1 MRVPT
6 LLIQAALLLL
16 QTSLQRLLRLREEP
30 VRSTPN
36 TASPPSPRRTIHQ
49 RLTRRQDL
57 LLVRHEDGRHDH
69 GGGVGTEHSG
79 RQLQQLLVHVRYTSR
94 PTDAATTGPQV
105 HIGHQE
111 VRRPHVL
118 DGDVTQQV
126 DGEVAE
132 EALASLDHVEDH
144 AVVGRESARG
154 HGAEEGGKVRLL
166 HVDGGYE
173 RSRHHSEPLMSP

>member
-1 MRVPT
+1 MRIPT
-6 LLIQAALLLL
+6 LLIQTALLLL
-16 QTSLQRLLRLREEP
+16 QTSLQRLLRLREET
-30 VRSTPN
+30 VRPTPN
-36 TASPPSPRRTIHQ
+36 TASPPPPCCTVHQ

-57 LLVRHEDGRHDH
+57 LLVRYEDGRHDH

-79 RQLQQLLVHVRYTSR
+79 RQPQQLLVHARYSSR

-105 HIGHQE
+105 HVRHQE

-173 RSRHHSEPLMSP
+173 GSRYYSEPLMSP

>member
-1 MRVPT
+1 MRIPT
-6 LLIQAALLLL
+6 LLIQTALLLL

-57 LLVRHEDGRHDH
+57 LLVRHEDGRHNH
-69 GGGVGTEHSG
+69 GGGVGAEHRG
-79 RQLQQLLVHVRYTSR
+79 RQPQQLLVHVRYTSR

-105 HIGHQE
+105 HVRHQE

-173 RSRHHSEPLMSP
+173 GSRYHSEPLMSP